1 MDNMLKILI
10 ESACANG
17 TMSDTDR
24 EIIYKKAQQIGIS
37 KEEIDKIINEE
48 LEKHKQNEELAS
60 GFMPIEDVEQEIKK
74 EKEKQNVNTSDS
86 KFTNIQPLEYQG
98 AMSSV
103 YRAKLYGKWIIIK
116 RIKPEYKDNQ
126 RYRELFYKEFENA
139 YHLDHPNIVRLIDKG
154 EDNEGPYYTMEY
166 IDGRP
171 LSKMITATGLN
182 NDRLSLKIAKQILD
196 ALSYV
201 HKKQIFHRDLK
212 PDNIFITYRGD
223 NVKILDFGLAT
234 ADAFDDNLK
243 KAGTP
248 RYASP
253 EQLTNA
259 ADVDQRSDIY
269 SFGKIFLEMLTGDV
283 SDSAIERV
291 KDPKMK
297 FIIEKATAKNKQ
309 DRFYDCEEIL
319 EIINNPNFI
328 PPKKSQKTIKKNH
341 SDEHYNP
348 KGKKSNT
355 GLIVGGAIVFIILLI
370 GAWLLM
376 KKGKIHE
383 NKKENI
389 LALADSLYQK
399 GEFVKALNLYK
410 QINPQTTEISD
421 KIAKTDSIITAFNDI
436 NTQLKSHNIARSLNM
451 LENIVKKYPETSGY
465 AQSKIDSCK
474 KIIQNADFNELQ
486 VMPESG
492 TNKLG
497 LADKNGNIVV
507 DYQFDYIA
515 PIKNWHKKGLIPVKI
530 NNKFGFID
538 RNKNYFAKCKY
549 DPSPINQSYLWK
561 PSGFDVSLN
570 GKKVKIRIDQNGN
583 GYIVE

>member
-1 MDNMLKILI
+1 MLKILI
-10 ESACANG
+10 ESACGNG
-17 TMSDTDR
+17 SISNTDR
-24 EIIYKKAQQIGIS
+24 DIIYKKAQQLGIS
-37 KEEIDKIINEE
+37 KEEVDKMINAE
-48 LEKHKQNEELAS
+48 LEKYKQNEELAS
-60 GFMPIEDVEQEIKK
+60 GFMPIEEVEEEIKK
-74 EKEKQNVNTSDS
+74 IKENQQQNTANS
-86 KFTNIQPLEYQG
+86 KFTNVQALEYQG
-98 AMSSV
+98 AMSLV

-116 RIKPEYKDNQ
+116 RIKPEYKDNP
-126 RYRELFYKEFENA
+126 RYKELFYKEFENA

-154 EDNEGPYYTMEY
+154 EDDEGPYYTMEY

-171 LSKMITATGLN
+171 LSQMITPTGLN
-182 NDRLSLKIAKQILD
+182 NNRLSLKIAKQILD

-283 SDSAIERV
+283 SDLAIEKV
-291 KDPKMK
+291 NDPKLK
-297 FIIEKATAKNKQ
+297 FIIEKATAKNKD

-319 EIINNPNFI
+319 EIINNQNFV
-328 PPKKSQKTIKKNH
+328 PPKKTSKTSTNIKKIKH
-341 SDEHYNP
+341 
-348 KGKKSNT
+348 KKENTKSKT
-355 GLIVGGAIVFIILLI
+355 GLIVGGAVFFIILLL
-370 GAWLLM
+370 GAWFLM
-376 KKGKIHE
+376 KKGKIQE
-383 NKKENI
+383 AKKEN
-389 LALADSLYQK
+389 LVAVADSLYKK
-399 GEFVKALNLYK
+399 GKFVKALNIYK
-410 QINPQTTEISD
+410 QINPQTAEISE
-421 KIAKTDSIITAFNDI
+421 KIAKIDSIISFVNNI
-436 NTQLKSHNIARSLNM
+436 NTQLNSHNIARSLKM
-451 LENIVKKYPETSGY
+451 LENLAKKYPETSVY
-465 AQSKIDSCK
+465 TKNKIDSCK
-474 KIIQNADFNELQ
+474 KIIENADFNELQ
-486 VMPESG
+486 VVPESG

-497 LADKNGNIVV
+497 LADKNGNVVV

-530 NNKFGFID
+530 NNKYGFVD

-549 DPSPINQSYLWK
+549 DPSPINNSFMWQ
-561 PSGFDVSLN
+561 PSGFDVTLN
-570 GKKVKIRIDQNGN
+570 GKTVKIRIDENGN
-583 GYIVE
+583 GYVIE

>member
-17 TMSDTDR
+17 TISDTDR

-116 RIKPEYKDNQ
+116 RIKPEYKDKQ

-291 KDPKMK
+291 NDPKMK
-297 FIIEKATAKNKQ
+297 FIIEKATAKNKEE
-309 DRFYDCEEIL
+309 RFYDCEEIL

-328 PPKKSQKTIKKNH
+328 PPKKSKKTSKKNH

-376 KKGKIHE
+376 KKGKSHE

-421 KIAKTDSIITAFNDI
+421 KIAKTDSIITFINDI

-549 DPSPINQSYLWK
+549 DPSPVNNSFMWQ

-570 GKKVKIRIDQNGN
+570 GKKVKIRVDQNGN
-583 GYIVE
+583 GYVVE

>member
-17 TMSDTDR
+17 TISDTDR

-291 KDPKMK
+291 NDPKMK
-297 FIIEKATAKNKQ
+297 FIIEKATAKNKEE
-309 DRFYDCEEIL
+309 RFYDCEEIL

-328 PPKKSQKTIKKNH
+328 PPKKSQKTSKKNY

-348 KGKKSNT
+348 KGKKNNT

-376 KKGKIHE
+376 KKGKSHE

-389 LALADSLYQK
+389 LALADSLYNK

-421 KIAKTDSIITAFNDI
+421 KIAKTDSIITAINNI

-549 DPSPINQSYLWK
+549 DPSPVNNSFMWQ

-570 GKKVKIRIDQNGN
+570 GKKVKIRVDQNGN
-583 GYIVE
+583 GYVVE